1 MLHVRQIFQHVIQEL
16 LGLEKKFQSHV
27 ANKLSKSFP
36 SSPLQQE
43 NNTYFD
49 KEIFQSVSL
58 NKTMLIMSTTICQ
71 NKQNVYQFDKNQF
84 EYSLFD
90 LQTTT
95 KTSSLKVSFLNG
107 IQEQRSLIRQLQVK
121 RVQGFWLALVGRENK
136 SPKNK
141 NPNLQK
147 TLTVN
152 FQCLNNNH
160 PKKKRK
166 EKKRREKK
174 RSFLSFS

>member
-1 MLHVRQIFQHVIQEL
+1 
-16 LGLEKKFQSHV
+16 
-27 ANKLSKSFP
+27 
-36 SSPLQQE
+36 
-43 NNTYFD
+43 
-49 KEIFQSVSL
+49 
-58 NKTMLIMSTTICQ
+58 MSTTICQ

-136 SPKNK
+136 SPKK
-141 NPNLQK
+141 QK
-147 TLTVN
+147 
-152 FQCLNNNH
+152 
-160 PKKKRK
+160 PKSPKDFDSKLSMPEQQPPKKEKKRK
-166 EKKRREKK
+166 EKKREEKELFEL
-174 RSFLSFS
+174 FLKYFNHQYKLSLIKQFQCNARRRHPNTNKKKS